1 MGNQRM
7 RRWATTAVAG
17 ASIALAV
24 GPACGDNV
32 PPPEPLTLSGGM
44 AALTSAVPA
53 ASVQNVAG
61 VVHLLASSCP
71 DLSTDRAATAATIIA
86 AQAVGLKPDDD
97 RWGRASR
104 ALTSG
109 IAGHNPKAACS
120 PQMTLWLGAGLVPVT
135 VPTSAPATTTIALD
149 VAATRLADQKAAKV
163 GSAQYRRV
171 HPGMTPTEIRKIFGS
186 VGQTLS
192 KMKVG
197 RHEDVLIRWPSE
209 GNIFAG
215 IIVQFRD
222 GRSLAKVRSVG

>member
-24 GPACGDNV
+24 GPACGERV

-44 AALTSAVPA
+44 ASLTSAVPA

-71 DLSTDRAATAATIIA
+71 DLSTDRAAAAATVIA

-97 RWGRASR
+97 RWGLASR

-109 IAGHNPKAACS
+109 IAGHNPKTACA
-120 PQMTLWLGAGLVPVT
+120 PQLSLWLGAGVMPVT
-135 VPTSAPATTTIALD
+135 VPSSAPATSTIPLDEAAAAL
-149 VAATRLADQKAAKV
+149 AAQKAAKV

-171 HPGMTPTEIRKIFGS
+171 HPGMTPTEVRKIFGS
-186 VGQTLS
+186 VGEILS
-192 KMKVG
+192 KATVG
-197 RHEDVLIRWPSE
+197 RHEDVLIRWPAE
-209 GNIFAG
+209 GNTFAG
-215 IIVQFRD
+215 IMVQFRD